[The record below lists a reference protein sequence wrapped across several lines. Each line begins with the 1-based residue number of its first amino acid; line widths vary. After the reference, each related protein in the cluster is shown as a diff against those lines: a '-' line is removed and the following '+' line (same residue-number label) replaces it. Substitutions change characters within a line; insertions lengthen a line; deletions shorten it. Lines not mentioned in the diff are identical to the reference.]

1 MKIKKIKQVN
11 KKHKYRL
18 IKLNL
23 LKKNSNLSSE
33 AKDTEYRLKK
43 ALNIIYKYHL
53 NYKRILFVSNST
65 LEAVM
70 LNKRLKGTKHICI
83 PGFLWRDGIISNRKR
98 FFYMQKKK
106 KTKIPKILFKLSKRS
121 QLIVLFNQN
130 NSTIIDEGC
139 AAQIPVISIDYNFD
153 DINTQVNNSTYKIPG
168 NIDFRGKLVKKG
180 SLFYYLLMAV
190 LKRAKKHLKKKEKT
204 PKRRRRKFVRFLIR
218 KHRR

>member
-1 MKIKKIKQVN
+1 
-11 KKHKYRL
+11 
-18 IKLNL
+18 
-23 LKKNSNLSSE
+23 
-33 AKDTEYRLKK
+33 
-43 ALNIIYKYHL
+43 
-53 NYKRILFVSNST
+53 
-65 LEAVM
+65 M

-83 PGFLWRDGIISNRKR
+83 PGFLWKDGLISNRKR

-130 NSTIIDEGC
+130 NSTIIDEGY

-153 DINTQVNNSTYKIPG
+153 DIYATYVNNSTHTIPG

-190 LKRAKKHLKKKEKT
+190 LKKAKKHLKKIAKT
-204 PKRRRRKFVRFLIR
+204 PKKRKRFVRFLIR